1 MFLKSPR
8 ASLVVEGSISSTS
21 NYAISGN
28 GNGDSD
34 DTSITVK
41 EGASIKSE
49 GATAIDHPQIGELTI
64 EGGSISGTTGVEMRS
79 GSLTMTGGEVKG
91 TGAFAESAND
101 GGPTTTGVGIAVVHV
116 TLHDLSASIEG
127 GTVAGTKN
135 AVRQKTPRSARWTRS
150 S

>member
-49 GATAIDHPQIGELTI
+49 GATAIYHPQIGEADHRRRVHLLARL
-64 EGGSISGTTGVEMRS
+64 GVEMRS

-91 TGAFAESAND
+91 TGASRRQRERRRA
-101 GGPTTTGVGIAVVHV
+101 PTTTGVGIAVVQHV

-127 GTVAGTKN
+127 
-135 AVRQKTPRSARWTRS
+135 
-150 S
+150 